1 MDRFAGFTWHRVAA
15 GGRDPY
21 EIEEA
26 NAPRLVEG
34 RSENSGGFIG
44 LCAASRHAKLDG
56 VDRDRDDPSGCG
68 DARAA
73 EPFLNLLGDTGGPA
87 VSKESLSILII
98 EDNAQLA
105 ANLYDY
111 LEACGHSLDAA
122 PDGVSGLHL
131 AVSKDYDAIVL
142 DWNLPRLDG
151 LTLLRRLRREARKK
165 VPVIMLTARD
175 QLADKIDGF
184 ESGLDDYL
192 VKPVALPEIEVRLR
206 SLVSRLKQSA
216 APDDVLTVGDL
227 RFHIR
232 TMEIHRAGRRIAL
245 SRTGRRLL
253 ELLMRESPHV
263 VTRAR
268 LERAAWGDSVP
279 GTDLLRSHMHVL
291 RRAIELDSEKA
302 LLHTVAGSGYR
313 LCDLE

>member
-1 MDRFAGFTWHRVAA
+1 
-15 GGRDPY
+15 
-21 EIEEA
+21 
-26 NAPRLVEG
+26 
-34 RSENSGGFIG
+34 
-44 LCAASRHAKLDG
+44 
-56 VDRDRDDPSGCG
+56 
-68 DARAA
+68 
-73 EPFLNLLGDTGGPA
+73 

-111 LEACGHSLDAA
+111 LEGCGHSLDAA
-122 PDGVSGLHL
+122 PDGLSGLHL

-151 LTLLRRLRREARKK
+151 LTVLRRLRREARKM

-192 VKPVALPEIEVRLR
+192 VKPVALPEIEIRLR

-216 APDDVLTVGDL
+216 VPDDVLVVGDL
-227 RFHIR
+227 RFHMR

-268 LERAAWGDSVP
+268 LERAAWGDGVP
-279 GTDLLRSHMHVL
+279 GTDLLRSHMYVL
-291 RRAIELDSEKA
+291 RRAIDLDSERA
-302 LLHTVAGSGYR
+302 LLHTVPGSGYR